1 MRGYLQIL
9 QRYRTKKTD
18 DQGLQR
24 TVERRGRTK
33 VCMRD
38 MAQGDTCS
46 ITRLDAGRDGRMRCV
61 RWIVRNILRQAMPN
75 IMPATSTDAGKPV
88 LAAL

>member
-1 MRGYLQIL
+1 
-9 QRYRTKKTD
+9 
-18 DQGLQR
+18 
-24 TVERRGRTK
+24 
-33 VCMRD
+33 MRD